1 MEVVISKQP
10 ISLSSECGFKLQSMG
25 LVNLDG
31 DKYYPRCNLYRQYFS
46 VHLEE
51 INK

>member
-1 MEVVISKQP
+1 VTSKQP

-31 DKYYPRCNLYRQYFS
+31 DKYSPKCNLYRQYFS